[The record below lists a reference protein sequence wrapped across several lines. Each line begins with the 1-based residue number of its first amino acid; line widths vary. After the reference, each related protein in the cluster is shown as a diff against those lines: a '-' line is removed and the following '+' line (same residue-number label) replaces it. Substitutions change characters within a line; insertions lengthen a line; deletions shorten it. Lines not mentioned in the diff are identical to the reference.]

1 MVSAFKLSYWQS
13 AIGNWLLAK
22 KMKQVN
28 YILFSN
34 RVKTV
39 IVFALFVLDLIMSCK
54 TKELCGC
61 ESPPLTGKDF
71 FYPIVNQSVIYDVQE
86 TQYALTTAPI
96 IKNYQLKETFAS
108 LSTNTD
114 GKQTLIIERYRRE
127 NDSQKWTIDSVFS
140 AKKEIDKA
148 LKTENNVT
156 YVKLIFP
163 VSEGLKWNG
172 NAYNVLGDDSYELK
186 KLNQSFQTNG
196 QNFSKTLTVVQQND
210 STLVDLKRRLEVY
223 AEGIGVIYQEKI
235 NLSYCNSGDC
245 LGKGKIDFGTKYIL
259 KIKSYEK

>member
-1 MVSAFKLSYWQS
+1 MVSALKL
-13 AIGNWLLAK
+13 IVETIFL
-22 KMKQVN
+22 
-28 YILFSN
+28 N
-34 RVKTV
+34 RVKTNV
-39 IVFALFVLDLIMSCK
+39 VFALFVLELI
-54 TKELCGC
+54 CGC
-61 ESPPLTGKDF
+61 QKVYDCGCVNPTTGKDF
-71 FYPIVNQSVIYDVQE
+71 FYPLVGQAVIYDVQE

-96 IKNYQLKETFAS
+96 IKNYQLKEVFTS
-108 LSTNTD
+108 ILVETD
-114 GKQTLIIERYRRE
+114 GKSTLRIERYRRE
-127 NDSQKWTIDSVFS
+127 NDAQKWAIDSVFS
-140 AKKEIDKA
+140 AKNEIDKA

-172 NAYNVLGDDSYELK
+172 NAYNALGEDTYELK

-196 QNFSKTLTVVQQND
+196 QIFSKTLTVVQQND

-223 AEGIGVIYQEKI
+223 AEGIGVIYQEKT
-235 NLSYCNSGDC
+235 NVSYCNSGDC